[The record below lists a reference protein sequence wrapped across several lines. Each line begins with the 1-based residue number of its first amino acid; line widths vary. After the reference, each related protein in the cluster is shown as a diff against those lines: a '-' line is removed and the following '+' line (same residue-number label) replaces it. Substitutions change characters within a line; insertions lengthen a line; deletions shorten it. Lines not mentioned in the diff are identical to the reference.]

1 MYKLVYLPIAKS
13 DIDNIIHYIA
23 INLQNKSTA
32 KKLAESF
39 IDGANSILNFPYG
52 SSIYQPIGILK
63 NEYRSIRIKNF
74 LMFYT
79 IDEKEKLVIVV
90 RVLYQKR
97 NINNILE

>member
-13 DIDNIIHYIA
+13 DIDNIIHYVA
-23 INLQNKSTA
+23 INLQNKSAA

-39 IDGANSILNFPYG
+39 IDGANSILDFPYG
-52 SSIYQPIGILK
+52 YSIYRPIGILK

-74 LMFYT
+74 LMFYA
-79 IDEKEKLVIVV
+79 IDEKEKLVTVV

-97 NINNILE
+97 NINNIL

>member
-23 INLQNKSTA
+23 INLQNKSAA

-52 SSIYQPIGILK
+52 SSIYQPMGILK

-97 NINNILE
+97 NINNIL

>member
-52 SSIYQPIGILK
+52 SSIYQHIGILK

-74 LMFYT
+74 IMFYT
-79 IDEKEKLVIVV
+79 IDE
-90 RVLYQKR
+90 
-97 NINNILE
+97 

>member
-23 INLQNKSTA
+23 INLQNKSAA

>member
-23 INLQNKSTA
+23 INLQNKSAA

-52 SSIYQPIGILK
+52 SSIYQPMGILK

>member
-13 DIDNIIHYIA
+13 DIDNIIHYVA
-23 INLQNKSTA
+23 INLQNKSAA

-39 IDGANSILNFPYG
+39 IDGANSILDFPYG
-52 SSIYQPIGILK
+52 SSIYRPIGILK

-79 IDEKEKLVIVV
+79 IDEKEKLVTVV

-97 NINNILE
+97 NINNIL